1 MQRKLKPVVL
11 AALLVFALLLFTA
24 CGQST
29 TSPAPGDADSKAE
42 TVEIT
47 DAGGRKVTI
56 PAPDKLER
64 VYPTGTNSLVA
75 LYTIAPDKMTAAPNT
90 TPNPFSEGQKKFL
103 HPSVHDLPNYG
114 TQSGNG
120 TLNLEAIKAGNV
132 QVLLGGTVGKV
143 TQNDISSADELQ
155 AQLQIPV
162 VLISGEMDD
171 FAETYEFLGRM
182 LGREEEAKK
191 LTVYCQDIVEKVIA
205 VSAQIPLEERTTLY
219 YAEGADGLATEP
231 PNSSRSVVFN
241 TAGARNIAEVDALP
255 GFGQTAVSMEQVLH
269 WNPEVIIVQG
279 GSDAY
284 HKIKTDPNWSKIDA
298 VKNGHVYKMPDTP
311 FSWADRPPSVNRFIG
326 LHWIAHLLYPDLYDI
341 DMIETARDYYKVMYH
356 VDISRADMEELLKD
370 SLSS

>member
-1 MQRKLKPVVL
+1 MKRNRKPVIL
-11 AALLVFALLLFTA
+11 AALLVLALLLLTA
-24 CGQST
+24 CGQS
-29 TSPAPGDADSKAE
+29 SPAPNPGTGDSKGD
-42 TVEIT
+42 TVEVT

-90 TPNPFSEGQKKFL
+90 APSPFSEGQKKFL

-114 TQSGNG
+114 TQSGSG

-132 QVLLGGTVGKV
+132 QVLLGGAVGKV
-143 TQNDISSADELQ
+143 TPNDISSADELQ

-162 VLISGEMDD
+162 VLISGDMED
-171 FAETYEFLGRM
+171 FAETYAFLGRM
-182 LGREEEAKK
+182 LGREEEAEK
-191 LTVYCQDIVEKVIA
+191 LTAYCQDILDQVTA
-205 VSAQIPLEERTTLY
+205 VSAQIPAEERTTLY

-241 TAGARNIAEVDALP
+241 KAGARNIAEVDALP
-255 GFGQTAVSMEQVLH
+255 GFGQTAVSMEQVLN

-284 HKIKTDPNWSKIDA
+284 NKIKTDPNWSTIDA
-298 VKNGHVYKMPDTP
+298 VKNGRVYKMPNTP

-326 LHWIAHLLYPDLYDI
+326 LHWVAYLLYPDLYDI
-341 DMIETARDYYKVMYH
+341 DMIGAAQDYYKVMYH

-370 SLSS
+370 SLPN

>member
-1 MQRKLKPVVL
+1 MKRNLKPVIL
-11 AALLVFALLLFTA
+11 AALLVLSLLLLTA

-29 TSPAPGDADSKAE
+29 SSSDPGAADSKAE

-75 LYTIAPDKMTAAPNT
+75 LYAIAPDKMTAAPNT
-90 TPNPFSEGQKKFL
+90 APNPFSEGQKKFL

-132 QVLLGGTVGKV
+132 QVLLNGTVGKV

-162 VLISGEMDD
+162 VLISGDMDD
-171 FAETYEFLGRM
+171 FAQTYEFLGRM

-191 LTVYCQDIVEKVIA
+191 LTAYCQDIVEKVTA

-219 YAEGADGLATEP
+219 YAEGAEGLATEP

-241 TAGARNIAEVDALP
+241 KAGARNIAEVEALS
-255 GFGQTAVSMEQVLH
+255 GFGQTAVSMEQVLN
-269 WNPEVIIVQG
+269 WNPDVIIVQG

-284 HKIKTDPNWSKIDA
+284 NKIKTDPNWSTIDA
-298 VKNGHVYKMPDTP
+298 VKNGRVYKMPDTP

-326 LHWIAHLLYPDLYDI
+326 LHWIAYLLYPDLYNI
-341 DMIETARDYYKVMYH
+341 DMIEVAQDYYKVMYH
-356 VDISRADMEELLKD
+356 VDISRADMEALLKD
-370 SLSS
+370 SLPN